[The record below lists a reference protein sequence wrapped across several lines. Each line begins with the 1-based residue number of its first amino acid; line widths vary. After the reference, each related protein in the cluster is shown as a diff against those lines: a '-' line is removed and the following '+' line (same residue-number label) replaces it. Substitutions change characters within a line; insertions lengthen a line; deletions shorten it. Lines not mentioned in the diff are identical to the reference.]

1 MQISLTFK
9 NVNASDSLKA
19 KVQEKFDKLDKM
31 LDRPAEAHVVLSVEK
46 IRNIVEVSLKGD
58 KFQIQ
63 AKEES
68 ENMYSS
74 IDAVVDKVKLQIK
87 KNKEKLK
94 RHLAG
99 DKESI
104 KDSVTELGT
113 IDSLEDNAITR

>member
-9 NVNASDSLKA
+9 HVNASDSLKA
-19 KVQEKFDKLDKM
+19 KVQEKFDKFDKM
-31 LDRPAEAHVVLSVEK
+31 LDRPAEAHVVLSVEN
-46 IRNIVEVSLKGD
+46 IRNIVEANLNGD
-58 KFQIQ
+58 KFQIH

-68 ENMYSS
+68 ENMYSA
-74 IDAVVDKVKLQIK
+74 IDAVADKVKLQIK

-104 KDSVTELGT
+104 KNNVTELVSPEVVAHNTNGG
-113 IDSLEDNAITR
+113 

>member
-1 MQISLTFK
+1 MQISLTFRH
-9 NVNASDSLKA
+9 VNASDSLKA

-46 IRNIVEVSLKGD
+46 IRNIVEVNLKGD
-58 KFQIQ
+58 KFQIH

-68 ENMYSS
+68 ENMYSA
-74 IDAVVDKVKLQIK
+74 IDSVVDKVKLQIK

-104 KDSVTELGT
+104 KDNGVELGSPE
-113 IDSLEDNAITR
+113 ILEDNTSVG